1 MTEEKKEKLFILIVV
16 LVATLLPTIAG
27 VTLMLIFQRSVILE
41 SLYAIFGAGIL
52 IVALFR
58 SWRRDSVNYRK
69 DHTVVEDKETS
80 AYKSYRN
87 MQIALY
93 ITGAALLIMTGVIYV
108 LGYFVFQF

>member
-1 MTEEKKEKLFILIVV
+1 MSDEKKEKLSILIVI

-27 VTLMLIFQRSVILE
+27 VTLMLIFKRSVILE

>member
-69 DHTVVEDKETS
+69 DHTVVEDKNTS

>member
-1 MTEEKKEKLFILIVV
+1 MNEEKKEKLFILIVV

-27 VTLMLIFQRSVILE
+27 VTLMLIFKRSVILE

-52 IVALFR
+52 IIAFFR
-58 SWRRDSVNYRK
+58 SWRRDSANYRK
-69 DHTVVEDKETS
+69 DHTVVEDKESS

-93 ITGAALLIMTGVIYV
+93 ITGVALLLMTGVIYV